1 MFTKHK
7 NADKETIAQRNAF
20 QNIFQVGFTPDEID
34 MKIREIDM
42 SASYQDSA
50 ILGIRKSIYQ
60 SKSSLNNRMDK
71 LVIFISEIQNNF
83 KEAISYLNLNG
94 NDANDNYLDFAIW
107 ISLHVYELNLI

>member
-1 MFTKHK
+1 MKKKTSLTKNNTVFTKHK

-34 MKIREIDM
+34 MKIKEIDM

-50 ILGIRKSIYQ
+50 ILGVRRSIY
-60 SKSSLNNRMDK
+60 KSNNFTSTLHNRMDK
-71 LVIFISEIQNNF
+71 LVIFISEIKTNF

-94 NDANDNYLDFAIW
+94 NAD
-107 ISLHVYELNLI
+107 